1 MKKMKVIV
9 AGSRSFKDYEV
20 LCKTLDEM
28 EITTIISGGARGAD
42 KLGERYAKER
52 GISLEQYP
60 AQWDRYGNQAGFIR
74 NVEMA
79 ENADTLVAFWDGIS
93 TGTLHMITVAKRA
106 GVGCEGSQVYGVP
119 LSQILS
125 YYKPTL

>member
-28 EITTIISGGARGAD
+28 EITNIISGGARGAD

-60 AQWDRYGNQAGFIR
+60 AHWDRYGNQAGFIR

-79 ENADTLVAFWDGIS
+79 ENADALVAFWDGFS
-93 TGTLHMITVAKRA
+93 GGTLHMITVAKER
-106 GVGCEGSQVYGVP
+106 GLQVKVVRF
-119 LSQILS
+119 
-125 YYKPTL
+125 

>member
-9 AGSRSFKDYEV
+9 AGSRSFRDYEV

-42 KLGERYAKER
+42 RLGERYAKER

-60 AQWDRYGNQAGFIR
+60 AQWKSR
-74 NVEMA
+74 E
-79 ENADTLVAFWDGIS
+79 
-93 TGTLHMITVAKRA
+93 
-106 GVGCEGSQVYGVP
+106 
-119 LSQILS
+119 
-125 YYKPTL
+125 KPTTGKLIITMGITSAIPPIQATQV